1 MEFKHLID
9 NNISYVSHL
18 KRTVHISCRMIY
30 GGIVVLIHGV
40 YPSLFE
46 TTASNIIKEL
56 NEELNS
62 NNKKEN

>member
-1 MEFKHLID
+1 MEFKHLTD
-9 NNISYVSHL
+9 NNISYLSHL
-18 KRTVHISCRMIY
+18 KRTVNISCRMIY
-30 GGIVVLIHGV
+30 GGIAVLIHGV

-46 TTASNIIKEL
+46 TTASNIIKKL